1 MRVSSGGL
9 AVLAL
14 LACRVGTAWG
24 TETSAA
30 ELMKRVRASKVDGL
44 PAIQGVVVT
53 PELPDGGHNTPHH
66 QSQYNIWSLNCHTQ
80 ANNFVARAGASG
92 VPAGILACDGNPEQS
107 AQYHTANWAVM
118 KEGLTCV
125 YNWGS
130 SCCWTAVASP
140 PDIASGKG
148 NHCARWACGD
158 QYKADM
164 TRAMEA
170 GKLVESPGPHV
181 CAVEAAG
188 GPATLLPGMAVTAL
202 TERVRTNAET
212 VNVPAYPHH
221 PEGAV
226 LTFTPERLDA
236 CLTCCKDRADLWSGN
251 AAASVTSSLA
261 TGREDTFRRQCSSAC
276 RYAFS
281 TPENRQPP
289 SGRAGR

>member
-1 MRVSSGGL
+1 MKVSTGGL

-14 LACRVGTAWG
+14 LAGGAGTVWADN
-24 TETSAA
+24 SASR
-30 ELMKRVRASKVDGL
+30 LLKRVSNAEFEGL

-66 QSQYNIWSLNCHTQ
+66 GSQYNIWSLNCHTQ

-92 VPAGILACDGNPEQS
+92 VVAGILACEGNPES
-107 AQYHTANWAVM
+107 SPQYHTANWAVM
-118 KEGLTCV
+118 KEGLSCV

-130 SCCWTAVASP
+130 SCCWKGTDSP
-140 PDIASGKG
+140 PDISADKG

-158 QYKADM
+158 RYQADK

-202 TERVRTNAET
+202 TERLKTRAET
-212 VNVPAYPHH
+212 VQVPAYPHH
-221 PEGAV
+221 PEGAT
-226 LTFTPERLDA
+226 LTFTPERLGA
-236 CLTCCKDRADLWSGN
+236 CMDCCKDRADLWSGN
-251 AAASVTSSLA
+251 AAASVTPNLA
-261 TGREDTFRRQCSSAC
+261 AGREDTFRRQCASAC
-276 RYAFS
+276 RHAF
-281 TPENRQPP
+281 TPPDSR
-289 SGRAGR
+289 